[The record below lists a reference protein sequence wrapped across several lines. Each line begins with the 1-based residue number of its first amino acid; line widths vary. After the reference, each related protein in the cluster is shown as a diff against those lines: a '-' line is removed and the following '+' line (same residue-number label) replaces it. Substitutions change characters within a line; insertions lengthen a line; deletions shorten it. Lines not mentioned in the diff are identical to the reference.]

1 MNAEATTLTSEPELD
16 PIELILDTHG
26 GDARA
31 AITDLVQ
38 RIQHLRYQLTLTSA
52 VMSKGMVRG
61 WEPSLDQ
68 T

>member
-1 MNAEATTLTSEPELD
+1 MNAEAATLTLDPEFD
-16 PIELILDTHG
+16 PIEAILDAHG

-38 RIQHLRYQLTLTSA
+38 RIQHLRYQLTLVSA
-52 VMSKGMVRG
+52 VTSKGLVRG